1 MAFPIGLTKGQNQ
14 NFACYA
20 GCSSKNSGCP
30 SISQRCYREAQNL
43 QKFDFLKTKEPLM
56 GTLQIY
62 SYHLSMIRSWFFF
75 FFFTKIHLKKTYFH
89 WLRVHNRNIVLNKLI
104 SVASSAMIQSVGPP
118 LFIGLSTGTTP
129 LSTAVHHCLEPQH
142 LKISSEYSLSQCISQ
157 KFSLRYHG
165 PF

>member
-1 MAFPIGLTKGQNQ
+1 MLCGGVPVKILGALAFPKDVIEKPKI
-14 NFACYA
+14 Y
-20 GCSSKNSGCP
+20 KNL
-30 SISQRCYREAQNL
+30 I
-43 QKFDFLKTKEPLM
+43 FLKQKSLLWAPSKF
-56 GTLQIY
+56 TL
-62 SYHLSMIRSWFFF
+62 YHLSMFRSWFFF
-75 FFFTKIHLKKTYFH
+75 LFFTKIHLKETYFH

-118 LFIGLSTGTTP
+118 LVIGLSTGTTP